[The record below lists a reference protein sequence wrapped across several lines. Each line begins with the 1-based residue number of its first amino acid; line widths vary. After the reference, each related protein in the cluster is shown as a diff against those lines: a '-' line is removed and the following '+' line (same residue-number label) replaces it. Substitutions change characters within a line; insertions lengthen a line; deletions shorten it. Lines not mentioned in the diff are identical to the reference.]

1 MRKTQ
6 GSRLARSL
14 AGLAALVAIS
24 GPAFADGPPLRTV
37 SVTGAG
43 EVSAAPDMARLS
55 LGVEARKPTMAEAR
69 AEVAATVDRVLTL
82 TRSLKIDPKLV
93 NSTRLQV
100 SPEYVWDEK
109 SRKQLLQGYVVSR
122 QVEVEL
128 RDLEQLGTL
137 IEKAVDAGVNQVGD
151 PQLDSSRRKSLER
164 EAMAKAVQDAKANAD
179 ALVTAAGAK
188 LGAIRNLNG
197 QSNAM
202 PMPMYRRAPQMAMAS
217 DVAAAPPA
225 ESYQAGDMKFT
236 ANVSAEYDLVA
247 GP

>member
-6 GSRLARSL
+6 GLWL
-14 AGLAALVAIS
+14 AGLAALTAFS
-24 GPAFADGPPLRTV
+24 GPARADGPPVRTV

-43 EVSAAPDMARLS
+43 EVSAAPDLARLS
-55 LGVEARKPTMAEAR
+55 LGVESRKPTLAEAR
-69 AEVAATVDRVLTL
+69 AEVAATIERVLAL
-82 TRSLKIDPKLV
+82 TKSMKIDPKLV

-100 SPEYVWDEK
+100 SPLYVWDEK
-109 SRKQLLQGYVVSR
+109 ARRQQLEGFLVSR

-128 RDLEQLGTL
+128 RDLDQLGTL
-137 IEKAVDAGVNQVGD
+137 VEKAIDAGVNQVGD

-164 EAMAKAVQDAKANAD
+164 EAMAKAVQDAKLNAE
-179 ALVTAAGAK
+179 ALVEAAGAK

-202 PMPMYRRAPQMAMAS
+202 PVPMYRRAPQMAMAS
-217 DVAAAPPA
+217 DASGAP
-225 ESYQAGDMKFT
+225 ETYQAGDMKFS
-236 ANVSAEYDLVA
+236 ASVSAEYDLIA

>member
-6 GSRLARSL
+6 SLWL
-14 AGLAALVAIS
+14 AGVAALAAFS
-24 GPAFADGPPLRTV
+24 GSVRAEEPPVRTV

-43 EVSAAPDMARLS
+43 EVSAAPDLARIS
-55 LGVEARKPTMAEAR
+55 LGVESRKPTMAEAR
-69 AEVAATVDRVLTL
+69 TEVAATIDRVLAL
-82 TRSLKIDPKLV
+82 TKSLKIDPKLV

-100 SPEYVWDEK
+100 SPLYVWDEK
-109 SRKQLLQGYVVSR
+109 TRRQRLEGYVVGR

-137 IEKAVDAGVNQVGD
+137 LEKAVDAGVNQVGD

-164 EAMAKAVQDAKANAD
+164 EAMAKAVQDAKLNAD
-179 ALVTAAGAK
+179 ALATAAGAR

-202 PMPMYRRAPQMAMAS
+202 PVPMYRRAPQVAMAS
-217 DVAAAPPA
+217 DAAAPDQT
-225 ESYQAGDMKFT
+225 YQAGDMKFN
-236 ANVSAEYDLVA
+236 ASVSAEYDLLVS
-247 GP
+247 P

>member
-6 GSRLARSL
+6 GLWL
-14 AGLAALVAIS
+14 AGLAALAAFS
-24 GPAFADGPPLRTV
+24 GPARADGPPVRTV

-43 EVSAAPDMARLS
+43 EVSAAPDLARIS
-55 LGVEARKPTMAEAR
+55 LGVESRKPTIAEAR
-69 AEVAATVDRVLTL
+69 TEVAATVERVLAL

-100 SPEYVWDEK
+100 SPLYVWDEK
-109 SRKQLLQGYVVSR
+109 ARRQQLEGYVVSR

-128 RDLEQLGTL
+128 RDLDQLGTL
-137 IEKAVDAGVNQVGD
+137 LEKAVDVGVNQVGD

-164 EAMAKAVQDAKANAD
+164 EAMGKAVQDAKLNAE
-179 ALVTAAGAK
+179 ALVAAAGAR

-197 QSNAM
+197 QSNAA
-202 PMPMYRRAPQMAMAS
+202 PVPMYRRAPQMAMAA
-217 DVAAAPPA
+217 DAGGAP
-225 ESYQAGDMKFT
+225 ETYQAGDMKFN
-236 ANVSAEYDLVA
+236 ASVSAEYDLVP